1 MAVMRA
7 HFRYRAVE
15 YMRQPFAI
23 VPTLAFPIMITAFFI
38 LPQMGEGF
46 ETQALAIVLMLS
58 FLMITVFNFGAG
70 TAEERKLPW
79 DAFMRTLPLRPRTAL
94 AARIAV
100 GLAFA
105 VVGALPAILLLV
117 WQASLR
123 VPPAHWPLLAVAV
136 LLGAVAMT
144 GLGLTLGNALPYKAA
159 IATANVVFLPM
170 GFVGGLF
177 IPLEF
182 LPGWAATI
190 GLATPIR
197 PWVEVTVP
205 AAAGVLAPAGW
216 WLALAAWAVTLC
228 GVAGLAY
235 RRDQVQRFT

>member
-7 HFRYRAVE
+7 HVRYRAVE

-46 ETQALAIVLMLS
+46 ETQALAIVLM
-58 FLMITVFNFGAG
+58 
-70 TAEERKLPW
+70 
-79 DAFMRTLPLRPRTAL
+79 RTLPLRPRTAL

-100 GLAFA
+100 ALAFA

-177 IPLEF
+177 IPLEL